1 MSFRPPDPQAPL
13 GHELHPIHQSDFS
26 PILGGPDYTPPGGG
40 VWAKTVGG
48 TAFHDRMRDVCN
60 GAQRR
65 DALWYVDEAL
75 KREQR
80 VAWGK
85 YSPESLA
92 LLVEGYCVAVDNVF
106 RPRRED
112 GWVAEIGFRY
122 QDPETGYWYEGTID
136 LLNLRV
142 EDQRIKTASLIDYK
156 TGDAL
161 PDLRTGPQHHE
172 YSLAVKYGVLD
183 HVPYLEGTRLL
194 DWSKLTALPL
204 IPRKWPK
211 EFRFLHLPAL
221 INRGSWFALGLGSN
235 GEPMT
240 EADSLATMRALTRR
254 LLDQQ
259 PTRLAVSVSAPAE
272 PQPTIEKMQTTNP
285 FKKAT
290 KSAAKLR
297 LALVGPSGSGKT
309 YTALKIATALGKRV
323 AVMDTEHG
331 SASKYAS
338 EFDFDVLEPE
348 SFAPQQYIN
357 SIEAAA
363 NAGYDVIVLDSL
375 SHAWMGRDGALD
387 QVDKA
392 AAAAKNGD
400 NRFTAWRNV
409 TPQHNALIESII
421 RAGLHVVATMRV
433 KTDYVMED
441 YTDSRGNKKQKP
453 VKVGLGAIQRDGLE
467 YEFDVVADLDIDHN
481 LTISKTRCPAL
492 DGMQI
497 HKPGQEVASKL
508 LAWLSDGGEP
518 KQQAPKPEAQQQ
530 YTFGEPRGAGYAT
543 DAQLK
548 RIKANCDALGI
559 NARKVL
565 VTAITLGAPQ
575 QIVSVADVSDKVAT
589 QLVMKLDGLLKS
601 TETPRPDREKT
612 AAEILDEQIRQII
625 GAEIRTNNAKA
636 LRELMTGGSLTPDD
650 VCETMA
656 AEVGPD
662 RQFNNL
668 VEPVQGEL
676 LAALKRQANAKAERQ
691 LVATGAA
698 NGNGNG
704 NGQH

>member
-13 GHELHPIHQSDFS
+13 GHELHPIHQSDFA

-92 LLVEGYCVAVDNVF
+92 LLIESYCVAVDNVF

-142 EDQRIKTASLIDYK
+142 EEQRIKSARLVDYK
-156 TGDAL
+156 TGDTL

-240 EADSLATMRALTRR
+240 EADSLATIRVLTRR
-254 LLDQQ
+254 LLDHQ

-272 PQPTIEKMQTTNP
+272 PQPTIEKMSNP
-285 FKKAT
+285 QAMIAAPTQPLHAPKYELTAGEVVAQGQKIQEVMRAAMKADEDYGIIPGT
-290 KSAAKLR
+290 SRKDKDGNEKAKPTLLKPGAEKLLLLFR
-297 LALVGPSGSGKT
+297 LAPTFEIEKTCDGEHREIFVRCKLTHIISGDFVGEGVGECST
-309 YTALKIATALGKRV
+309 R
-323 AVMDTEHG
+323 E
-331 SASKYAS
+331 SKYA
-338 EFDFDVLEPE
+338 
-348 SFAPQQYIN
+348 
-357 SIEAAA
+357 
-363 NAGYDVIVLDSL
+363 
-375 SHAWMGRDGALD
+375 
-387 QVDKA
+387 
-392 AAAAKNGD
+392 
-400 NRFTAWRNV
+400 WR
-409 TPQHNALIESII
+409 Q
-421 RAGLHVVATMRV
+421 
-433 KTDYVMED
+433 
-441 YTDSRGNKKQKP
+441 
-453 VKVGLGAIQRDGLE
+453 
-467 YEFDVVADLDIDHN
+467 ADR
-481 LTISKTRCPAL
+481 RCPKCEQPAIFKSKK
-492 DGMQI
+492 DGGWFCWDKKGGCGAQFRSGDQAI
-497 HKPGQEVASKL
+497 EGQEIGRKPNPDLADTYNTVTKMACKRALVMAVLNTTGASFL
-508 LAWLSDGGEP
+508 FTQDLEDFAGDP
-518 KQQAPKPEAQQQ
+518 APAPDYEQPVPTHAPIQPQPQ
-530 YTFGEPRGAGYAT
+530 YTFGDPRGTGYAT

-548 RIKANCDALGI
+548 RIKANCDALGFT
-559 NARKVL
+559 ARKVL
-565 VTAITLGAPQ
+565 VTAVALGAPKE
-575 QIVSVADVSDKVAT
+575 IISVADVSDKVAT
-589 QLVMKLDGLLKS
+589 QLVMKLDALLKS

-612 AAEILDEQIRQII
+612 SAEILDEQIRQII
-625 GAEIRTNNAKA
+625 GDEIRTNNAKA
-636 LRELMTGGSLTPDD
+636 LRDLMTSGSLTPDD
-650 VCETMA
+650 VCDTMA
-656 AEVGPD
+656 ADVGAD
-662 RQFNNL
+662 RQFNSL

-704 NGQH
+704 NGKH

>member
-142 EDQRIKTASLIDYK
+142 EEQRIKSASLVDYK
-156 TGDAL
+156 TGDTL

-183 HVPYLEGTRLL
+183 HVPCLEGTRLL

-254 LLDQQ
+254 LLEQQ

-272 PQPTIEKMQTTNP
+272 PQPTIENMSNPQPEIEIHKVPKGWEASDDVESPRFKIFIFGDTGTFKTRSILEAFADRKPTNAP
-285 FKKAT
+285 A
-290 KSAAKLR
+290 R
-297 LALVGPSGSGKT
+297 LAIIDTENGTEHYQREFRFLRKVTTDKANIVEGVLDPPKGVET
-309 YTALKIATALGKRV
+309 V
-323 AVMDTEHG
+323 AVDSFTDFCDLVRESWKDRYLAKEKRSSGNKGDYYTLQPRDYDNIGEEIRQMIRALIDRTDLNVIVT
-331 SASKYAS
+331 AKPKDKYA
-338 EFDFDVLEPE
+338 EGELMKKIGETFD
-348 SFAPQQYIN
+348 A
-357 SIEAAA
+357 
-363 NAGYDVIVLDSL
+363 
-375 SHAWMGRDGALD
+375 HKR
-387 QVDKA
+387 
-392 AAAAKNGD
+392 
-400 NRFTAWRNV
+400 
-409 TPQHNALIESII
+409 TPFF
-421 RAGLHVVATMRV
+421 
-433 KTDYVMED
+433 
-441 YTDSRGNKKQKP
+441 
-453 VKVGLGAIQRDGLE
+453 
-467 YEFDVVADLDIDHN
+467 FDVVIH
-481 LTISKTRCPAL
+481 LTK
-492 DGMQI
+492 GEN
-497 HKPGQEVASKL
+497 GVVAETKRDRSFKFPEGRWEFTPEIF
-508 LAWLSDGGEP
+508 AEIV
-518 KQQAPKPEAQQQ
+518 KPELVKVAPSTPT
-530 YTFGEPRGAGYAT
+530 YSWGEPRGAGYAT

-565 VTAITLGAPQ
+565 VTAITLGAPKE
-575 QIVSVADVSDKVAT
+575 ITSVADVPERLAT
-589 QLVMKLDGLLKS
+589 QLVMKLDALLKS

-636 LRELMTGGSLTPDD
+636 LRELMTSGSLTPDD
-650 VCETMA
+650 VIDTMA
-656 AEVGPD
+656 AEVGAD
-662 RQFNNL
+662 RQFNSL

-698 NGNGNG
+698 NGNG
-704 NGQH
+704 QH